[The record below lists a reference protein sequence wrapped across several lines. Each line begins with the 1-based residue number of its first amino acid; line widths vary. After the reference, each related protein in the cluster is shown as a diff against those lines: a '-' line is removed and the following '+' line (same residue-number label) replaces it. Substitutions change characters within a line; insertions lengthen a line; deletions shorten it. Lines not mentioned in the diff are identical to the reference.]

1 MEVSQRNIGLSAAA
15 YRALCASRRFLF
27 ASALAWLALAF
38 GSCLVQPGPAHAQA
52 PTIDA
57 AAGQSLTLAAA
68 QGRILRFDQAVES
81 VFVGDPT
88 IADVRV
94 VSPGVIY
101 IYAIKIGTTNLI
113 ALSPDQSMRGTLQLR
128 VVADPRPVNE
138 AQRALQ
144 PTSPVNIRLFG
155 SRVVTSGPTRD
166 IKEAIETDAAAE
178 TFSPRDTPPLNTT
191 TVQGSQ
197 QVNIRVRFAEVSRD
211 ELLAYGVSWA
221 AIVNSGSFSFGLV
234 TGSLAKGQPVAPG
247 ANRVMAGVSSST
259 VNVGV
264 LLEALQQNGIVTILA
279 EPNLVAMS
287 GQTASFLAG
296 GEIPVPV
303 PVNQNMVGIEYKP
316 FGISLLFT
324 PTLLPNERIA
334 MRVRPEVSS
343 LSTAGAI
350 VIQNISV
357 PSLQVRRA
365 DTTVEVA
372 SGQTF
377 AIAGLF
383 QRNGGQDIDKFPVL
397 GDVPVL
403 GELFKST
410 RYRRN
415 ETELVI
421 LITPYLVK
429 PTSSRAMKTPLDS
442 PDGALSGPPLKPQ
455 LGVTTR
461 RATQRGYGFYAE

>member
-1 MEVSQRNIGLSAAA
+1 MVVPGRTGVQATIRL
-15 YRALCASRRFLF
+15 RVVCALWDCAWTLALACFL
-27 ASALAWLALAF
+27 ATWLPTSALAQ
-38 GSCLVQPGPAHAQA
+38 VM
-52 PTIDA
+52 TIDA
-57 AAGQSLTLAAA
+57 ASGQGLAVVVG
-68 QGRILRFDQAVES
+68 QGRILRFDQPVES
-81 VFVGDPT
+81 VFIGDPA

-101 IYAIKIGTTNLI
+101 VYAIKTGFTNLI

-128 VVADPRPVNE
+128 VLENTRPVKE

-144 PTSPVNIRLFG
+144 PTAPVEIKLFG
-155 SRVVTSGPTRD
+155 NRVVATGRTRNVR
-166 IKEAIETDAAAE
+166 EALDTDAVVE
-178 TFSPRDTPPLNTT
+178 TYSPRDVPPINSTT
-191 TVQGSQ
+191 LQGAH
-197 QVNIRVRFAEVSRD
+197 QVNIRVRFAEVSRN
-211 ELLAYGVSWA
+211 ELAAYGVSWG

-234 TGSLAKGQPVAPG
+234 TGSFAKGEPVAPG
-247 ANRVMAGVSSST
+247 TNKVIAGVSSSH

-279 EPNLVAMS
+279 EPNITAVT

-303 PVNQNMVGIEYKP
+303 PVNQNLVGIEYKP
-316 FGISLLFT
+316 FGVSLLFT
-324 PTLLPNERIA
+324 PTLLPNQRIA

-343 LSTAGAI
+343 LSAQGAV
-350 VIQNISV
+350 VIQNTRV
-357 PSLQVRRA
+357 PALQVRRA

-383 QRNGGQDIDKFPVL
+383 QRNAEQDVDKFPVL
-397 GDVPVL
+397 GEVPVL
-403 GELFKST
+403 GDLFKSA

-421 LITPYLVK
+421 LITPYLVQ

-442 PDGALSGPPLKPQ
+442 PNGALSGPTLKGH
-455 LGVTTR
+455 LGETSR
-461 RATQRGYGFYAE
+461 RNVQRGFGFYAD